1 MIPKTIHYC
10 WFGKAPMS
18 DLNKRCIDSWH
29 RFMPDYEI
37 KEWNESNSP
46 LDNSYSQRAHAK
58 EYWSKLSNHVRL
70 HALHKEGGVYLDTDI
85 EVIKSLTPLLHNK
98 CFLGFQVEEEQV
110 DWVNTAVLG
119 AQSGHEFLKRSLELT
134 QKLFESS
141 GRFPRSPALST
152 RLLKE
157 MGLEKYGLQE
167 IEGVTIYPVEYFY
180 PYPWNSKFSPD
191 CVKENTYCIHYWEGT
206 WLKKERSR
214 VLNPL
219 RMIKSRVR
227 TLVSERDQ

>member
-1 MIPKTIHYC
+1 
-10 WFGKAPMS
+10 
-18 DLNKRCIDSWH
+18 
-29 RFMPDYEI
+29 
-37 KEWNESNSP
+37 
-46 LDNSYSQRAHAK
+46 
-58 EYWSKLSNHVRL
+58 
-70 HALHKEGGVYLDTDI
+70 
-85 EVIKSLTPLLHNK
+85 
-98 CFLGFQVEEEQV
+98 
-110 DWVNTAVLG
+110 
-119 AQSGHEFLKRSLELT
+119 
-134 QKLFESS
+134 
-141 GRFPRSPALST
+141 
-152 RLLKE
+152 

-167 IEGVTIYPVEYFY
+167 IDGVTIYPVEYFY